1 MGLLIGRVRPQLG
14 LAAVAAGV
22 ALAMVG
28 GLLTPLEDGL
38 ATLRFQSLR
47 RGPSHQ
53 ITVVEIDVPSLRAA
67 GRWPWGRDRFATAIG
82 NLQAAGAEVV
92 AFDVD
97 FSATANAATDMA
109 LGKAIAARP
118 GSVILPT
125 FIQPVTRADG
135 SAAMIGTSPLRA
147 LSTEAL
153 LASVNVPVDP
163 DGRVRRY
170 TYGFGANETYR
181 PSMAAALAEFPQQ
194 RSDSFLLDYAAQVR
208 QIDHLSF
215 EDVYRNRFDPSLVR
229 GRSILIGATALE
241 LGDEFATPQAG
252 TVNGVYIH
260 ALAFDN
266 LVTGR
271 ALVAPPAWMTF
282 VLACLLILFLRP
294 DRVTPVRGLSRRHAA
309 VGVGLLALPILLQT
323 LIPVS
328 LSVAPLLAAQLLC
341 LLWATRAEL
350 ARRARTIITER
361 EAGLLH
367 QARHDPETGLPNRR
381 ALLREILARIENDE
395 AGALAVVAIGIDRYP
410 TMRGAVGYS
419 LANMIVQGVAA
430 RLQSICGDSHVAHL
444 STSVLGLVLN
454 RADIDTLLADLQRL
468 ADIDPGHAV
477 AGHQVDAFIKL
488 GVSHRGPSQGDA
500 ERLLENAALALDEAR
515 RQNRRI
521 VTFEAETY
529 ADPSLNLALMT
540 EMRRGLQAGEI
551 SLHYQPKV
559 TTADG
564 GVHGVEALIRWK
576 HPVRGNIPPDSFI
589 GIAEET
595 GNIRELT
602 EWTLERALADRAALC
617 ASGQAVI
624 VSVNISGRL
633 LADHS
638 FCDHV
643 QAMVAGRNH
652 GLCLEITETA
662 VIENPTAAT
671 ASIAAFRAAG
681 LKVSID
687 DYGVGL
693 SSLSYLKMLDADEL
707 KIDKSLVVA
716 VADSQRDRL
725 ILKSTIDLAHSLGM
739 SVVAEGVETAEVQA
753 ALAVMGCDAVQG
765 YLISGPVPLAELT
778 EFLAAWGNIPVS
790 QRSASFGSRR

>member
-1 MGLLIGRVRPQLG
+1 MNRLGDLIGGLRSKIG

-22 ALAMVG
+22 ALAMLSG
-28 GLLTPLEDGL
+28 ALTPVEDGL
-38 ATLRFQSLR
+38 ATLRFNALQR
-47 RGPSHQ
+47 TPSHQ

-82 NLQAAGAEVV
+82 NLQAAGAKVV

-97 FSATANAATDMA
+97 FSANASTATDKA
-109 LGKAIAARP
+109 LADAIAARP

-125 FIQPVTRADG
+125 FVQPARRPDG
-135 SAAMIGTSPLRA
+135 SSSLVETSPLRG

-153 LASVNVPVDP
+153 LASVNVPVDA

-170 TYGFGANETYR
+170 TYGFGADETYR
-181 PSMAAALAEFPQQ
+181 PSMGASLAQTPQQ
-194 RSDSFLLDYAAQVR
+194 RRDSFLIDYGARVGE
-208 QIDHLSF
+208 IDHLSF
-215 EDVYRNRFDPSLVR
+215 EDVFRNRFDPKLVR

-252 TVNGVYIH
+252 TLNGVYIH
-260 ALAFDN
+260 ALAFEN
-266 LVTGR
+266 LTSGR
-271 ALVAPPAWMTF
+271 ALTSPPAWMTF
-282 VLACLLILFLRP
+282 VLACLLIFFLRA
-294 DRVTPVRGLSRRHAA
+294 DRDTSLAALTRRHAA
-309 VGVGLLALPILLQT
+309 VGVGLLALPVLVQNMA
-323 LIPVS
+323 PVS
-328 LSVAPLLAAQLLC
+328 LSVAPLVAAQLLC
-341 LLWATRAEL
+341 LLWATRTEL
-350 ARRARTIITER
+350 ARRAQSIIAER
-361 EAGLLH
+361 ETGLLH
-367 QARHDPETGLPNRR
+367 QALHEPETGLPNRR
-381 ALLREILARIENDE
+381 ALLGEISARVQGE
-395 AGALAVVAIGIDRYP
+395 GALAVVAIGIDRYP

-419 LANMIVQGVAA
+419 LSNLIVRGVAA
-430 RLQSICGDSHVAHL
+430 RLEAVCGDSHVAHL
-444 STSVLGLVLN
+444 STSVLGLVLH
-454 RADIDTLLADLQRL
+454 RADAATLMADLKRL
-468 ADIDPGHAV
+468 ENLDPGHEV
-477 AGHQVDAFIKL
+477 SGHPVDAFIKL
-488 GVSHRGPSQGDA
+488 GVSRHASAEDDP

-515 RQNRRI
+515 RQNRRV
-521 VTFEAETY
+521 VTFEAATY

-540 EMRRGLQAGEI
+540 EMRRGLHAGEL
-551 SLHYQPKV
+551 SLHYQPKL
-559 TTADG
+559 TAADG
-564 GVHGVEALIRWK
+564 AVHGVEALIRWK

-602 EWTLERALADRAALC
+602 EWTLERALADRATLA
-617 ASGQAVI
+617 ASGHDLI

-633 LADHS
+633 LADRS

-643 QAMVAGRNH
+643 HAMVAGRDH

-671 ASIAAFRAAG
+671 ASIAAFRAGG

-707 KIDKSLVVA
+707 KIDKSLVGA
-716 VADSQRDRL
+716 VAESQRDRL

-753 ALAVMGCDAVQG
+753 ALALLGCDAIQG
-765 YLISGPVPLAELT
+765 YLISRPVPLPDLT
-778 EFLAAWGNIPVS
+778 DFLAAWGETPGLMAV
-790 QRSASFGSRR
+790 G

>member
-1 MGLLIGRVRPQLG
+1 MLSG
-14 LAAVAAGV
+14 
-22 ALAMVG
+22 M
-28 GLLTPLEDGL
+28 LTPVDDGL
-38 ATLRFQSLR
+38 ATLRFQALQR
-47 RGPSHQ
+47 APSHQ

-67 GRWPWGRDRFATAIG
+67 GHWPWGRDRFATAIG
-82 NLQAAGAEVV
+82 NLQAAGAKVV

-97 FSATANAATDMA
+97 FSATSTSARDAALAD
-109 LGKAIAARP
+109 AIAARP

-125 FIQPVTRADG
+125 FVQPVRGTDG
-135 SAAMIGTSPLRA
+135 GSSLVETSPLRG

-153 LASVNVPVDP
+153 LASVNIPVDA

-170 TYGFGANETYR
+170 TYGFGAEDTYR
-181 PSMAAALAEFPQQ
+181 PSMGASLAQTPLQ
-194 RSDSFLLDYAAQVR
+194 RRDSFLIDYGARVR
-208 QIDHLSF
+208 EIDHLSF
-215 EDVYRNRFDPSLVR
+215 DDVYSNRFDPKLVR

-260 ALAFDN
+260 ALAFEN
-266 LVTGR
+266 LTSGR
-271 ALVAPPAWMTF
+271 ALMAPPAWMTF
-282 VLACLLILFLRP
+282 ALACLLILLLRA
-294 DRVTPVRGLSRRHAA
+294 DRELSLGALTRRHIAA
-309 VGVGLLALPILLQT
+309 GVGLLTLPVFLQN
-323 LIPVS
+323 LAPVS
-328 LSVAPLLAAQLLC
+328 PSVAPLVAAQLLC

-350 ARRARTIITER
+350 ARRARSIVAER

-367 QARHDPETGLPNRR
+367 QALHEPETGLPNRR
-381 ALLREILARIENDE
+381 ALLTEIGMRMQQGDG
-395 AGALAVVAIGIDRYP
+395 GALAVVAIGIDRYP

-419 LANMIVQGVAA
+419 LSNLIVRGVAA
-430 RLQSICGDSHVAHL
+430 RLEAVCGDSQVAHL
-444 STSVLGLVLN
+444 STSVLGLVLQ
-454 RADIDTLLADLQRL
+454 RADVATLLTDLRRL
-468 ADIDPGHAV
+468 EDLDPGHEV
-477 AGHQVDAFIKL
+477 AGHPVDAFIKL
-488 GVSHRGPSQGDA
+488 GVSRQLSPQDDA

-515 RQNRRI
+515 RQNSRV
-521 VTFEAETY
+521 VTYQADAY
-529 ADPSLNLALMT
+529 ADPSLNLALMS
-540 EMRRGLQAGEI
+540 EMRRGLHAGDL
-551 SLHYQPKV
+551 SLHYQSKV
-559 TTADG
+559 STADG
-564 GVHGVEALIRWK
+564 EVHGVEALIRWK
-576 HPVRGNIPPDSFI
+576 HPSRGNIPPDSFI

-602 EWTLERALADRAALC
+602 EWTLARALEDRATLSA
-617 ASGQAVI
+617 AGHDVI

-633 LADHS
+633 LADRS

-643 QAMVAGRNH
+643 QAMVASRDH

-693 SSLSYLKMLDADEL
+693 SSLSYLKMLHADEL

-716 VADSQRDRL
+716 VAESQRDRL

-753 ALAVMGCDAVQG
+753 ALALLGCDAIQG
-765 YLISGPVPLAELT
+765 YLISRPVPLTDLT
-778 EFLAAWGNIPVS
+778 DFLTGWGQNPRRAAVG
-790 QRSASFGSRR
+790 

>member
-1 MGLLIGRVRPQLG
+1 MSRLADLMWRLRPQVG

-22 ALAMVG
+22 WLAMMTG
-28 GLLTPLEDGL
+28 ALTPIEDGL
-38 ATLRFQSLR
+38 ATLRFKALQR
-47 RGPSHQ
+47 APSHQ

-82 NLQAAGAEVV
+82 NLQAAGAKVV

-97 FSATANAATDMA
+97 FSANATAATDKA
-109 LGKAIAARP
+109 LAEAIGARP

-125 FIQPVTRADG
+125 FVQPERRPDG
-135 SAAMIGTSPLRA
+135 GVRLVETSPLRG

-153 LASVNVPVDP
+153 LASVNVPIDS

-170 TYGFGANETYR
+170 TYGFGVDETYR
-181 PSMAAALAEFPQQ
+181 PSMGASLAQAPQQ
-194 RSDSFLLDYAAQVR
+194 RRDSFLIDYSAKLGE
-208 QIDHLSF
+208 IDHLSF
-215 EDVYRNRFDPSLVR
+215 EDVFRNRFDPRLVR

-241 LGDEFATPQAG
+241 LGDEFATPPAG
-252 TVNGVYIH
+252 TVNGVYLH
-260 ALAFDN
+260 ALAFEN
-266 LVTGR
+266 LTSGR
-271 ALVAPPAWMTF
+271 ALTAPPAWMTYG
-282 VLACLLILFLRP
+282 LACLLILFLRA
-294 DRVTPVRGLSRRHAA
+294 DREPSLRRLSRRHAT
-309 VGVGLLALPILLQT
+309 VGVGLVALPILLQN
-323 LIPVS
+323 LAPIS

-341 LLWATRAEL
+341 LLWATQAEL
-350 ARRARTIITER
+350 ARRARSIIAER

-367 QARHDPETGLPNRR
+367 QAMHEPETGLPNRR
-381 ALLREILARIENDE
+381 ALLLDIGSHMQGDQTDAV
-395 AGALAVVAIGIDRYP
+395 AVVAIGIDRFP
-410 TMRGAVGYS
+410 TMRGAIGYS
-419 LANMIVQGVAA
+419 LSNLIVRGVAA
-430 RLQSICGDSHVAHL
+430 RLEAICGDVQVAHL
-444 STSVLGLVLN
+444 STSVIGLVLR
-454 RADIDTLLADLQRL
+454 RADTETLLADLKRIEDL
-468 ADIDPGHAV
+468 DPGHEV
-477 AGHQVDAFIKL
+477 AGHPVDAFVKL
-488 GVSHRGPSQGDA
+488 GVSHRTSQEDEA

-515 RQNRRI
+515 RLNWRV

-529 ADPSLNLALMT
+529 ADPTSNLALMT

-551 SLHYQPKV
+551 SLHYQPKL

-589 GIAEET
+589 GVAEET

-602 EWTLERALADRAALC
+602 EWTLERALADRAALS
-617 ASGQAVI
+617 ASGQDLI

-633 LADHS
+633 LADRS

-643 QAMVAGRNH
+643 QAMVAGRDH

-687 DYGVGL
+687 DYGIGL
-693 SSLSYLKMLDADEL
+693 SSLSYLKMLEADEL

-716 VADSQRDRL
+716 VAESQRDRL

-739 SVVAEGVETAEVQA
+739 SVVAEGVETHEVQA
-753 ALAVMGCDAVQG
+753 ALALLGCDAVQG
-765 YLISGPVPLAELT
+765 YLISRPVPLDDLRA
-778 EFLAAWGNIPVS
+778 FLAAWGQAPDL
-790 QRSASFGSRR
+790 AATG